1 MGGDVHLAGSLV
13 TLLTGWGRTSPSNC
27 EILTPTSAQETA
39 RVVAAAQTA
48 IARGLGRS
56 YGDPSQN
63 GGGAVIDTRGLR
75 EIGPPGE
82 VMTLGAGVSV
92 DELLKVSVPAGWFVP
107 VTPGTRF
114 VTMGG
119 AFGADI
125 HGKNHHR
132 EGTFS
137 RHVLDMDLLLADGT
151 ELTVKPGDELFD
163 ATAGGMGLTG
173 IITRLRLRMK
183 PIETS
188 RMRVTTSRLSDLD
201 SLMEAMLEADTTS
214 TYSVAW
220 VDTLAKGRHLGRSVL
235 TTGEHATLT
244 DLPAQQR
251 GDRFAFSPKQLLGTP
266 DVVPDWALNKWSVRA
281 FNEVWFRKAPSQPTE
296 SIQSIA
302 AFFHPLDSV
311 DNWNRIYGRRGFLQY
326 QFVVEDDQVVRH
338 ALERIA
344 GTGCPSF
351 LAVLKRFGAQNTAPM
366 SFPMNGWTLALDI
379 PTSVPGLFELLDEL
393 DEEVVA
399 AGGRLYLA
407 KDSRV
412 DPGLVPTM
420 YPQLGDFRRVRQAV
434 DPARKWQSDM
444 SERLGL

>member
-1 MGGDVHLAGSLV
+1 MLAE
-13 TLLTGWGRTSPSNC
+13 WPS
-27 EILTPTSAQETA
+27 
-39 RVVAAAQTA
+39 A
-48 IARGLGRS
+48 IPRGLGRS

-63 GGGAVIDTRGLR
+63 GGGAVVDTQGLR

-82 VMTLGAGVSV
+82 IMSLGAGVSI

-119 AFGADI
+119 AFAADI
-125 HGKNHHR
+125 HGKNHHS

-137 RHVLDMDLLLADGT
+137 RHVQDLDLLLADGR
-151 ELTVKPGDELFD
+151 EITVKPGDELFD

-173 IITRLRLRMK
+173 MITRVRLRMK

-188 RMRVTTSRLSDLD
+188 RMRVTTSRLGDLD
-201 SLMEAMLEADTTS
+201 TLMAAMLEADSTS

-220 VDTLAKGRHLGRSVL
+220 VDTLAKGKHLGRSVL
-235 TTGEHATLT
+235 TTGEHATVAE
-244 DLPAQQR
+244 LPVKHR
-251 GDRFAFSPKQLLGTP
+251 GEPYAFSPKQLLGTP
-266 DVVPDWALNKWSVRA
+266 DVVPNWALNKWSVRA
-281 FNEVWFRKAPSQPTE
+281 FNEVWFRKAPARPTE

-311 DNWNRIYGRRGFLQY
+311 DNWNRIYGHRGFLQY
-326 QFVVEDDQVVRH
+326 QFVVEGDDVVRH
-338 ALERIA
+338 ALEKIA

-351 LAVLKRFGAQNTAPM
+351 LAVLKRFGAQNTAPL

-379 PTSVPGLFELLDEL
+379 PTSVPGLFDLLDEL
-393 DEEVVA
+393 DDEVVA

-412 DPGLVPTM
+412 DPRLLPAM
-420 YPQLGDFRRVRQAV
+420 YPRLEDFQRVRQSV
-434 DPARKWQSDM
+434 DPTRKWRSDM

>member
-1 MGGDVHLAGSLV
+1 M
-13 TLLTGWGRTSPSNC
+13 TLLTGWGRTSPSNA
-27 EILTPTSAQETA
+27 EVLTPTTAHETA
-39 RVVAAAQTA
+39 AMLRSGATA

-63 GGGAVIDTRGLR
+63 AGGVVLDMRGVHA
-75 EIGPPGE
+75 IGPPGE
-82 VMTLGAGVSV
+82 VMSLGAGVSI

-125 HGKNHHR
+125 HGKNHHI

-137 RHVLDMDLLLADGT
+137 RHVAELDLVLADGT
-151 ELTVKPGDELFD
+151 QITVKPGDELFE

-173 IITRLRLRMK
+173 VITGLRLRMK

-188 RMRVTTSRLSDLD
+188 RMRVTTSRLSNLDDLM
-201 SLMEAMLEADTTS
+201 SAMLEADTLS

-220 VDTLAKGRHLGRSVL
+220 VDTLASGKYLGRSVL
-235 TTGEHATLT
+235 TTGEHASLD
-244 DLPAQQR
+244 DLSPKQR
-251 GDRFAFSPKQLLGTP
+251 RNPFAYSPKQLLGTP
-266 DVVPDWALNKWSVRA
+266 DVVPNWALNKWSVRA
-281 FNEVWFRKAPSQPTE
+281 FNELWFRKAPARPGVSV
-296 SIQSIA
+296 QSIA

-311 DNWNRIYGRRGFLQY
+311 DNWNRIYGHRGFLQY
-326 QFVVEDDQVVRH
+326 QLVVEDSEVVRH
-338 ALERIA
+338 ALQKVSA
-344 GTGCPSF
+344 VGCPSF
-351 LAVLKRFGAQNTAPM
+351 LAVLKRFGAQNSGLM
-366 SFPMNGWTLALDI
+366 SFPQAGWTLTLDI
-379 PTSVPGLFELLDEL
+379 PTTVPGLGSLLDDL

-407 KDSRV
+407 KDSRMNPRHLAAMYPRLEEFRRIRAQV
-412 DPGLVPTM
+412 DPLRT
-420 YPQLGDFRRVRQAV
+420 LR
-434 DPARKWQSDM
+434 SDL

>member
-1 MGGDVHLAGSLV
+1 M

-27 EILTPTSAQETA
+27 EIVEPSSSRDVARMLTASP
-39 RVVAAAQTA
+39 TA
-48 IARGLGRS
+48 IPRGLGRS

-63 GGGAVIDTRGLR
+63 GGGVVVDTRGLT
-75 EIGPPGE
+75 EIGPPAQ
-82 VMTLGAGVSV
+82 VMNLGAGVSI

-125 HGKNHHR
+125 HGKNHHS

-137 RHVLDMDLLLADGT
+137 RHVTALDMVLADGT
-151 ELTVKPGDELFD
+151 EISVKPGDQLFD

-173 IITRLRLRMK
+173 IITGLQLRMK

-188 RMRVTTSRLSDLD
+188 RMRVTTSRLPDLD
-201 SLMEAMLEADTTS
+201 SLMAAMLEADSAS

-220 VDTLAKGRHLGRSVL
+220 VDTLASGKHLGRSVL
-235 TTGEHATLT
+235 TTGEHARLD
-244 DLPAQQR
+244 DLPR
-251 GDRFAFSPKQLLGTP
+251 KHRSDPFAFSPKQLLGTP
-266 DVVPDWALNKWSVRA
+266 DIVPDWALNKWSVRA
-281 FNEVWFRKAPSQPTE
+281 FNEVWFRKAPARPTE

-311 DNWNRIYGRRGFLQY
+311 DNWNRIYGHRGFLQY
-326 QFVVEDDQVVRH
+326 QFVVEDDDVVRH

-351 LAVLKRFGAQNTAPM
+351 LAVLKRFGAANTAPL

-379 PTSVPGLFELLDEL
+379 PTSVPGLGELLDSL
-393 DEEVVA
+393 DEEIVA

-407 KDSRV
+407 KDSRL
-412 DPGLVPTM
+412 DPRLLPAM
-420 YPQLGDFRRVRQAV
+420 YPRLGEFQEVRQAV
-434 DPARKWQSDM
+434 DPTRKWRSDM